1 MNKLISLKDSSYEEN
16 DSNKQNQRNNQSKNK
31 LEEILCNHCGRTK
44 SNGLRCLGICVAD
57 NDY

>member
-16 DSNKQNQRNNQSKNK
+16 DSNKQNLRNNQSKNK
-31 LEEILCNHCGRTK
+31 LEDILCNHCGRTK
-44 SNGLRCLGICVAD
+44 SNGIRCLGICVAD

>member
-1 MNKLISLKDSSYEEN
+1 MIKLISLTDSSFEEN
-16 DSNKQNQRNNQSKNK
+16 DSNKQNLRNNQSKNK
-31 LEEILCNHCGRTK
+31 LEDILCNHCGRTK

>member
-1 MNKLISLKDSSYEEN
+1 MNKLISLKDSSYDEN
-16 DSNKQNQRNNQSKNK
+16 DSNKQNPTNNQSKNK

-44 SNGLRCLGICVAD
+44 SNGIRCLGICVAD

>member
-1 MNKLISLKDSSYEEN
+1 MNKLISLKDSSFEEN
-16 DSNKQNQRNNQSKNK
+16 DSNKKNPTNNQSKNT

-44 SNGLRCLGICVAD
+44 SNGIRCLGICVAD

>member
-16 DSNKQNQRNNQSKNK
+16 DSNKKNLRKNQSKNK

-44 SNGLRCLGICVAD
+44 SNGIRCLGICVAD